1 MILMQFAVMIH
12 LYLTDIGDITK
23 NYAYVTMGSLT
34 ASLI

>member
-1 MILMQFAVMIH
+1 MHFAVMIH

-23 NYAYVTMGSLT
+23 KYAYETTGSLT